1 MKKKKLN
8 KMKRGKTFVKKVESE
23 NKQKMVKKSKEED
36 LHNRNSRRR
45 TGERKKMR
53 EKWRRKLLP
62 PGWDAAGP
70 FIGPIP
76 LSLISC
82 SIGMC
87 SLS

>member
-1 MKKKKLN
+1 MKKKKL
-8 KMKRGKTFVKKVESE
+8 KRMKRGRTFVNKVKRE
-23 NKQKMVKKSKEED
+23 NKYKIVKKGEEED
-36 LHNRNSRRR
+36 PHNKSSIRKM
-45 TGERKKMR
+45 GERKKNER
-53 EKWRRKLLP
+53 EVEKEVAL

-82 SIGMC
+82 RIGMC

>member
-1 MKKKKLN
+1 MKNKKLRR
-8 KMKRGKTFVKKVESE
+8 MKRGRTFVKGLKRE
-23 NKQKMVKKSKEED
+23 NEQKIVKKGKKED

-53 EKWRRKLLP
+53 EKWRRKFP
-62 PGWDAAGP
+62 PSGWDAAGP
-70 FIGPIP
+70 FIGPIS

>member
-1 MKKKKLN
+1 MKK
-8 KMKRGKTFVKKVESE
+8 GE
-23 NKQKMVKKSKEED
+23 EED
-36 LHNRNSRRR
+36 PHSRNSIRK
-45 TGERKKMR
+45 TGEKKKNER
-53 EKWRRKLLP
+53 EVEKEVAP